1 MFENLK
7 NLREGMKTVKDLR
20 SKLENVDMNDP
31 QKMMEA
37 FGINIDE
44 IEDAYLNYQPEK
56 QKVRLGFSRSHKDS
70 VTPNYAY
77 PTDSGFDLYST
88 EEKSIEPFGREL
100 IPTGL
105 HFDIPEN
112 YEIQVRS
119 KSGLALKQGLMVLN
133 SPGTVDCFSED
144 MKVLTIDG
152 EKTINE
158 IKIGEIVYS
167 FNEKTLKI
175 EKDVISQIFDTE
187 KQEILIIET
196 ESGILEVTPNTEVYT
211 TKGIVLAKNLKENDE
226 IIEFFI
232 A

>member
-56 QKVRLGFSRSHKDS
+56 QKVTLGFSRTHKDS

-88 EEKSIEPFGREL
+88 EEKYIEPFGREL

-133 SPGTVDCFSED
+133 SPGTVDQGY
-144 MKVLTIDG
+144 TG
-152 EKTINE
+152 ELQVIL
-158 IKIGEIVYS
+158 
-167 FNEKTLKI
+167 FNTTKNTVKI
-175 EKDVISQIFDTE
+175 EKGQKIAQAVVCPVLTSNWLDI
-187 KQEILIIET
+187 KEIDSVENKDRGSNGFGST
-196 ESGILEVTPNTEVYT
+196 GI
-211 TKGIVLAKNLKENDE
+211 
-226 IIEFFI
+226 
-232 A
+232 